1 MTIIQFQHQNIIS
14 SYCKIDIKQD
24 IKQKPNINLNGML
37 IFQNPSILIKAKHLQ
52 EYSVLHFLQKF
63 MILICRHKSHEHFL

>member
-14 SYCKIDIKQD
+14 SYCKIDIKQH

-52 EYSVLHFLQKF
+52 EYSVL
-63 MILICRHKSHEHFL
+63 